1 MADIIN
7 IKDHSQDISDIN
19 TKIGDENSGL
29 IKEVNDIK
37 NTELQNLNTAVQTL
51 ETLIGLDEIVG
62 DKNGL
67 PSGDANIID
76 SINRIDSKTLSTNN
90 ILISPDNSRFKL
102 IVDNSGNLSTE
113 KINN

>member
-1 MADIIN
+1 MTDIIN

-51 ETLIGLDEIVG
+51 ET
-62 DKNGL
+62 
-67 PSGDANIID
+67 
-76 SINRIDSKTLSTNN
+76 
-90 ILISPDNSRFKL
+90 
-102 IVDNSGNLSTE
+102 
-113 KINN
+113 